1 MIAAMTMQLATTV
14 QEVTPAH
21 ATLDTQ
27 AMDFLAQVTVST
39 LYLQHILNDPCLYK
53 HVPAIIGHSYEM
65 QKAHYNYHRVWEI
78 NHYLLKM

>member
-14 QEVTPAH
+14 QEVILVR

-39 LYLQHILNDPCLYK
+39 
-53 HVPAIIGHSYEM
+53 V
-65 QKAHYNYHRVWEI
+65 
-78 NHYLLKM
+78 YLLYTQ